1 MDSGIVIQI
10 VSLGVMLILS
20 AYFSAAETA
29 FTSFNAVRMKNAS
42 SQGNKRASLVMKLAE
57 DYDRLLTTLLIGN
70 NIVNIATASLGT
82 VLFTRIWGK
91 GGVTVSTVVITLLV
105 LTFGEIFPKTFAKK
119 AAYHYTMFA
128 APLIGV
134 LVVLFFPLAAFTL
147 GPKTFCHAGFT
158 SNKNQASPKR
168 SF

>member
-91 GGVTVSTVVITLLV
+91 G
-105 LTFGEIFPKTFAKK
+105 E
-119 AAYHYTMFA
+119 
-128 APLIGV
+128 
-134 LVVLFFPLAAFTL
+134 
-147 GPKTFCHAGFT
+147 
-158 SNKNQASPKR
+158 
-168 SF
+168 